1 MKIYYL
7 PIVAL
12 FGIMATSC
20 SNKYEAAIADYIQ
33 TIDGTKVDMGFSL
46 KDSKEIQKITVS
58 DSISILNKE
67 SQDLLNES
75 IKSAETQLTQFQESL
90 VAEKTKLKPNKTII
104 DAFLKTI
111 DAKQAEIDSLKAVKP
126 VSIDRYEGRKS
137 DEVLAIVVEAKYKAR
152 IPQNENKEEE
162 VVSTFVLSPDGKICY
177 RQLSDAE

>member
-7 PIVAL
+7 PLVAL
-12 FGIMATSC
+12 FGVMVTSC

-46 KDSKEIQKITVS
+46 KDTKEIKKITVS

-67 SQDLLNES
+67 SQDLLNMS
-75 IKSAETQLTQFQESL
+75 IGAAEAQLTQFQESL
-90 VAEKTKLKPNKTII
+90 VTEKTKLKPNQTIVN
-104 DAFLKTI
+104 AFLKTI
-111 DAKQAEIDSLKAVKP
+111 EAKQSEIDSLKAVKP
-126 VSIDRYEGRKS
+126 TPIDKYEGRKS
-137 DEVLAIVVEAKYKAR
+137 DEVLAIVVEAKYRAR

-177 RQLSDAE
+177 RQLADTE